1 LPDTA
6 FPPFDLITIGAA
18 SGPRRDSIVAAYT
31 EMRGHAP
38 QAMSWAEVIAEPGK
52 LAARLHPNAYVRFD
66 SPDQD
71 RASLAALYQSGEV
84 GLQSGLMHD
93 GDIGSPTRLALG
105 LAAALDSLSAMAAK
119 AGAMLSTNAADLACA
134 FDKVD
139 CAGRLR
145 AAGLP
150 VPRGLIGIYGF
161 DDLAANMKEA
171 GMNRVFVKL
180 RHGAAAAGM
189 MALARNGP
197 DWVAIT
203 TAVLG
208 ADGRPYATR
217 AVRRLTDA
225 REIARIID
233 RLAPLNL
240 HVEQWL
246 PKIGI
251 NGRTV
256 DLRMVVIGGE
266 TLFPVMR
273 SSRHPMTNLH
283 IGGDRG
289 SADALARHVG
299 DDAWQAVTE
308 TAVKA
313 AALFPSVQTLGIDMA
328 VLADGRSHAVLEVNI
343 FGDHVKDFAMH
354 GLTVHQAQLRHIAR
368 LMADRQ
374 TQARAA

>member
-1 LPDTA
+1 LPGHG

-18 SGPRRDSIVAAYT
+18 SGPRRESIVGAYT
-31 EMRGHAP
+31 EMMGCAPHAL
-38 QAMSWAEVIAEPGK
+38 SWAEVIAEPGK
-52 LAARLHPNAYVRFD
+52 LAALLHPNAYVRFD

-71 RASLAALYQSGEV
+71 RASLAALYQCG
-84 GLQSGLMHD
+84 GAGHASGLMAV
-93 GDIGSPTRLALG
+93 GDIGAPTQLALG
-105 LAAALDSLSAMAAK
+105 LATAVGSKAATAAN
-119 AGAMLSTNAADLACA
+119 AGAMVSTNAADLACA
-134 FDKVD
+134 FDKLD
-139 CAGRLR
+139 CLGRLR
-145 AAGLP
+145 SADLP
-150 VPRGLIGIYGF
+150 VPRELIGVSGF
-161 DDLAANMKEA
+161 DDLVAKMEDARMS
-171 GMNRVFVKL
+171 RVFVKL

-203 TAVLG
+203 TAVIG
-208 ADGRPYATR
+208 DDDRPYATR

-225 REIARIID
+225 REIARIVD
-233 RLAPLNL
+233 RLAPLDL

-246 PKIGI
+246 PKIGM

-273 SSRHPMTNLH
+273 TSRHPMTNLH

-289 SADALARHVG
+289 TADALVRDIG
-299 DDAWQAVTE
+299 DVAWQAVTE
-308 TAVKA
+308 TALKA

-328 VLADGRSHAVLEVNI
+328 VLANGRSHAVLEVNI
-343 FGDHVKDFAMH
+343 FGDHVKDFSLR

-368 LMADRQ
+368 LMANRQ

>member
-18 SGPRRDSIVAAYT
+18 SGPRRESIVAAYS
-31 EMRGHAP
+31 EMMGHAP
-38 QAMSWAEVIAEPGK
+38 HALSWAEVIADPGQ
-52 LAARLHPNAYVRFD
+52 LAARLHPNAYVRLD

-71 RASLAALYQSGEV
+71 RVSLAALYACYEAGREP
-84 GLQSGLMHD
+84 GLLPV
-93 GDIGSPTRLALG
+93 GDIGSPTQLALG
-105 LAAALDSLSAMAAK
+105 LAAAMGSISAMAAK
-119 AGAMLSTNAADLACA
+119 AGAMVSTNAADLACA
-134 FDKVD
+134 FDKPA
-139 CAGRLR
+139 CLARLR
-145 AAGLP
+145 TAGLP
-150 VPRGLIGIYGF
+150 VPRELPGIGGF
-161 DDLAANMKEA
+161 DDLEANMKEA
-171 GMNRVFVKL
+171 GVNRVFVKL

-208 ADGRPYATR
+208 EDDRPYATR

-273 SSRHPMTNLH
+273 SSRRPMTNLH

-289 SADALARHVG
+289 SADALVRHIG
-299 DDAWQAVTE
+299 DEAWQAVTDA
-308 TAVKA
+308 TLRA
-313 AALFPSVQTLGIDMA
+313 AALFPSVQTVGIDMA
-328 VLADGRSHAVLEVNI
+328 VLAGGRSHAVLEVNI
-343 FGDHVKDFAMH
+343 FGDHVKDFTMN
-354 GLTVHQAQLRHIAR
+354 GLSVHQAQLRHIAR